1 MALMYISQYL
11 QDGSGFTPIS
21 TTNNFQSSTA
31 RQVLA
36 QWTSALVT
44 APHITVNMLQQP
56 FNDAVCP
63 WISLPLNR

>member
-1 MALMYISQYL
+1 MSLMYISQYL
-11 QDGSGFTPIS
+11 QDGPGFTPIW
-21 TTNNFQSSTA
+21 TNNFQSSMA